1 MKQFRLF
8 LLSLLC
14 ALITLPVM
22 AQESKGIQFFKGTFA
37 EALAKAKAEGKPL
50 FVDFYAV
57 WCGPCKK
64 MEKQIFTL
72 PEVGEYFNKNF
83 ISLQLDA
90 EKPENVDIAKNYK
103 VEAFPTLGII
113 DGDGKALSIN
123 VGYMNAQELLDM
135 AKTAMGEI
143 KGFEQL
149 YKEYRQNPNDLTIQ
163 QDLLTMAPQFLT
175 TQDGMDAEK
184 WVVRV
189 RKIYQ
194 KYIETKMADN
204 SLINRK
210 DYIIIGYLGGDD
222 DETTDR
228 LVDYISTHLDA
239 WLAAV
244 GEPAAYYV
252 VEKNDERMLKLVKK
266 GDASYKDYLEKIR
279 TDYKKAYDVIPV
291 SSVTPY
297 DKSRDYFNA
306 LFAIYK
312 NKDVAEY
319 LKLMRKYL
327 AGLGKDANAADYAMA
342 AQSLYYAADKK
353 LRAADHEQAIEW
365 LKIAIPSEKVLM
377 NKINYLVMVGDSYRE
392 LKKYS
397 EAEQY
402 YKQAYGESLQMGG
415 ELQQAQQMIQASVL
429 HKLST
434 LELLMR

>member
-1 MKQFRLF
+1 MKQIRIFLF
-8 LLSLLC
+8 ALLC
-14 ALITLPVM
+14 TVLALPAM
-22 AQESKGIQFFKGTFA
+22 AQEGKGIQFFKGTFA
-37 EALAKAKAEGKPL
+37 QALAKAKSEGKPL

-64 MEKQIFTL
+64 MEKQIFTQ
-72 PEVGEYFNKNF
+72 PEVGEYFNKHF
-83 ISLQLDA
+83 VAVQLDA
-90 EKPENVDIAKNYK
+90 EKPENVDVAKTYK
-103 VEAFPTLGII
+103 VEAFPTLGIF
-113 DGDGKALSIN
+113 DGEGKALSIN
-123 VGYMNAQELLDM
+123 VGYMNAQELLAM
-135 AKTAMGEI
+135 AKTAVGEV

-163 QDLLTMAPQFLT
+163 QDLLTLAPQFLT

-194 KYIETKMADN
+194 AYIEKKMSDN

-222 DETTDR
+222 EESTYR
-228 LVDYISTHLDA
+228 LVDYISKNMDA
-239 WLAAV
+239 WMAAV

-266 GDASYKDYLEKIR
+266 GDESYKTYLEKIR
-279 TDYKKAYDVIPV
+279 TDYKKAYDVIKFT
-291 SSVTPY
+291 SATPY
-297 DKSRDYFNA
+297 DKSRDYYNA

-312 NKDVAEY
+312 NKDVAQY
-319 LKLMRKYL
+319 LKLMRQYL
-327 AGLGKDANAADYAMA
+327 ATLGADANAADYAMA
-342 AQSLYYAADKK
+342 AQSLYYAAGNK
-353 LRAADHEQAIEW
+353 LSAADHEQAIEW
-365 LKIAIPSEKVLM
+365 LKVAIPSEKVLM

-392 LKKYS
+392 LKKYN

-402 YKQAYGESLQMGG
+402 YKQAYGESLQMG
-415 ELQQAQQMIQASVL
+415 ELEQAQQMIQASVL

-434 LELLMR
+434 LELLTR

>member
-1 MKQFRLF
+1 MKQIRIFLF
-8 LLSLLC
+8 ALLC
-14 ALITLPVM
+14 TVLALPAM
-22 AQESKGIQFFKGTFA
+22 AQEGKGIQFFKGTFA
-37 EALAKAKAEGKPL
+37 QALAKAKSEGKPL

-64 MEKQIFTL
+64 MEKQIFTQ
-72 PEVGEYFNKNF
+72 PEVGEYFNKHF
-83 ISLQLDA
+83 VAIQLDA
-90 EKPENVDIAKNYK
+90 EKPENVDVAKTYK
-103 VEAFPTLGII
+103 VEAFPTLGIF
-113 DGDGKALSIN
+113 DGEGKALSIN
-123 VGYMNAQELLDM
+123 VGYMNAQELMAM
-135 AKTAMGEI
+135 AKTAVGEV

-163 QDLLTMAPQFLT
+163 QDLLTLAPQFLT

-194 KYIETKMADN
+194 AYIDKKMSDN

-222 DETTDR
+222 EETTYR
-228 LVDYISTHLDA
+228 LVDYISKNMDA
-239 WLAAV
+239 WMAAV

-266 GDASYKDYLEKIR
+266 GDESYKTYLEKIR
-279 TDYKKAYDVIPV
+279 TDYKKAYDVIKFT
-291 SSVTPY
+291 SATPY
-297 DKSRDYFNA
+297 DKSRDYYNA

-312 NKDVAEY
+312 NKDVAQY
-319 LKLMRKYL
+319 LKLMRQYL
-327 AGLGKDANAADYAMA
+327 ATLGADANAADYAMA
-342 AQSLYYAADKK
+342 AQSLYYAAGNK
-353 LRAADHEQAIEW
+353 LSAADHEQAIEW
-365 LKIAIPSEKVLM
+365 LKMAIPSEKVLM

-392 LKKYS
+392 LKKYK

-402 YKQAYGESLQMGG
+402 YKQAYGESLQMG
-415 ELQQAQQMIQASVL
+415 ELEQAQQMIQASVL

>member
-1 MKQFRLF
+1 MKQIRIFLF
-8 LLSLLC
+8 ALLC
-14 ALITLPVM
+14 TFLALPTM
-22 AQESKGIQFFKGTFA
+22 AQEGKGIQFFKGTFA
-37 EALAKAKAEGKPL
+37 QALAKAKSEGKPL

-64 MEKQIFTL
+64 MEKQIFTQ
-72 PEVGEYFNKNF
+72 PEVGEYFNKHF
-83 ISLQLDA
+83 VAVQLDA
-90 EKPENVDIAKNYK
+90 EKPENVDAAKTYK
-103 VEAFPTLGII
+103 VEAFPTLGIF
-113 DGDGKALSIN
+113 DGEGKALSIN
-123 VGYMNAQELLDM
+123 VGYMNAQELMAM
-135 AKTAMGEI
+135 AKTAVGEV

-163 QDLLTMAPQFLT
+163 QDLLTLAPQFLT

-194 KYIETKMADN
+194 AYIEKKMSDN

-222 DETTDR
+222 EETTYR
-228 LVDYISTHLDA
+228 LVDYISNNMDA
-239 WLAAV
+239 WMAAV

-266 GDASYKDYLEKIR
+266 GDESYKTYLEKIR
-279 TDYKKAYDVIPV
+279 TDYKKAYDVIKFT
-291 SSVTPY
+291 SATPY
-297 DKSRDYFNA
+297 DKSRDYYNA

-312 NKDVAEY
+312 NKDVAQY
-319 LKLMRKYL
+319 LKLMRQYL
-327 AGLGKDANAADYAMA
+327 ATLGADANAADYAMA
-342 AQSLYYAADKK
+342 AQSLYSAAGNK
-353 LRAADHEQAIEW
+353 LSAADHEQAIEW
-365 LKIAIPSEKVLM
+365 LKVAIPSEKVLM

-392 LKKYS
+392 LKKYN

-402 YKQAYGESLQMGG
+402 YKQAYGESLQMG
-415 ELQQAQQMIQASVL
+415 ELEQAQQMIQASVL

-434 LELLMR
+434 LELLTR

>member
-1 MKQFRLF
+1 MKQIRIFLF
-8 LLSLLC
+8 ALLC
-14 ALITLPVM
+14 TVLALPAM
-22 AQESKGIQFFKGTFA
+22 AQEGKGIQFFKGTFA
-37 EALAKAKAEGKPL
+37 QALAKAKAEGKPL

-64 MEKQIFTL
+64 MEKQIFTQ
-72 PEVGEYFNKNF
+72 PEVGEYFNKHF
-83 ISLQLDA
+83 IALQLDA
-90 EKPENVDIAKNYK
+90 EKPENVDVAKTYK
-103 VEAFPTLGII
+103 VEAFPTLGIF
-113 DGDGKALSIN
+113 DGEGKALSIN
-123 VGYMNAQELLDM
+123 VGYMNAQELM
-135 AKTAMGEI
+135 AIAKTAVVEV

-163 QDLLTMAPQFLT
+163 QDLLTLAPQFLT

-194 KYIETKMADN
+194 AYIEKKMSDN

-222 DETTDR
+222 EETTYR
-228 LVDYISTHLDA
+228 LVDYISKNMDA
-239 WLAAV
+239 WMAAV

-266 GDASYKDYLEKIR
+266 GDESYKTYLEKIR
-279 TDYKKAYDVIPV
+279 TDYKKAYDVIKFT
-291 SSVTPY
+291 SATPY
-297 DKSRDYFNA
+297 DKSRDYYNA

-312 NKDVAEY
+312 NKDVAQY
-319 LKLMRKYL
+319 LKLMRQYL
-327 AGLGKDANAADYAMA
+327 ATLGADANAADYAMA
-342 AQSLYYAADKK
+342 AQSLYYAAGNK
-353 LRAADHEQAIEW
+353 LSAADHEQAIEW
-365 LKIAIPSEKVLM
+365 LKVAIPSEKVLM

-392 LKKYS
+392 LKKYN

-402 YKQAYGESLQMGG
+402 YKQAYGESLQMG
-415 ELQQAQQMIQASVL
+415 ELEQAQQMIQASVL

-434 LELLMR
+434 LELLTR

>member
-1 MKQFRLF
+1 MKQIRIFLF
-8 LLSLLC
+8 ALLC
-14 ALITLPVM
+14 TVLALPAM
-22 AQESKGIQFFKGTFA
+22 AQEGKGIQFFKGTFA
-37 EALAKAKAEGKPL
+37 QALAKAKAEGKPL

-64 MEKQIFTL
+64 MEKQIFTQ
-72 PEVGEYFNKNF
+72 PEVGEYFNKHF
-83 ISLQLDA
+83 VAVQLDA
-90 EKPENVDIAKNYK
+90 EKPENVDVAKTYK
-103 VEAFPTLGII
+103 VEAFPTLGIF
-113 DGDGKALSIN
+113 DGEGKALSIN
-123 VGYMNAQELLDM
+123 VGYMNAQELLAM
-135 AKTAMGEI
+135 AKTAVGEV

-163 QDLLTMAPQFLT
+163 QDLLTLAPQFLT

-194 KYIETKMADN
+194 TYIDKKMSDN

-222 DETTDR
+222 EETTYR
-228 LVDYISTHLDA
+228 LVDYISNNMDA
-239 WLAAV
+239 WMAAV

-266 GDASYKDYLEKIR
+266 GDESYKTYLEKIR
-279 TDYKKAYDVIPV
+279 TDYKKAYDVIKFT
-291 SSVTPY
+291 SATPY
-297 DKSRDYFNA
+297 DKSRDYYNA

-312 NKDVAEY
+312 NKDVAQY
-319 LKLMRKYL
+319 LKLMRQYL
-327 AGLGKDANAADYAMA
+327 ATLGADANAADYAMA
-342 AQSLYYAADKK
+342 AQSLYYAAGNK
-353 LRAADHEQAIEW
+353 LSAADHEQAIEW
-365 LKIAIPSEKVLM
+365 LKVAIPSEKVLM

-392 LKKYS
+392 LKKYN

-402 YKQAYGESLQMGG
+402 YKQAYGESLQMG
-415 ELQQAQQMIQASVL
+415 ELEQAQQMIQASVL

-434 LELLMR
+434 LELLTR

>member
-1 MKQFRLF
+1 MKQIRIFLF
-8 LLSLLC
+8 ALLC
-14 ALITLPVM
+14 TVLALPAM
-22 AQESKGIQFFKGTFA
+22 AQEGKGIQFFKGTFA
-37 EALAKAKAEGKPL
+37 QALAKAKSEGKPL

-64 MEKQIFTL
+64 MEKQIFTQ
-72 PEVGEYFNKNF
+72 PEVGEYFNKHF
-83 ISLQLDA
+83 VALQLDA
-90 EKPENVDIAKNYK
+90 EKPENVDVAKTYK
-103 VEAFPTLGII
+103 VEAFPTLGIF
-113 DGDGKALSIN
+113 DGEGKALSIN
-123 VGYMNAQELLDM
+123 VGYMNAQELMAM
-135 AKTAMGEI
+135 AKTAVGEV

-163 QDLLTMAPQFLT
+163 QDLLTLAPQFLT

-194 KYIETKMADN
+194 AYIEKKMSDN

-222 DETTDR
+222 EESTYR
-228 LVDYISTHLDA
+228 LVDYISKNMDA
-239 WLAAV
+239 WMAAV

-266 GDASYKDYLEKIR
+266 GDESYKTYLEKIR
-279 TDYKKAYDVIPV
+279 TDYKKAYDVIKFT
-291 SSVTPY
+291 SATPY
-297 DKSRDYFNA
+297 DKSRDYYNA

-312 NKDVAEY
+312 NKDVAQY
-319 LKLMRKYL
+319 LKLMRQYL
-327 AGLGKDANAADYAMA
+327 ATLGADANAADYAMA
-342 AQSLYYAADKK
+342 AQSLYYAAGNK
-353 LRAADHEQAIEW
+353 LSAADHEQAIEW
-365 LKIAIPSEKVLM
+365 LKVAIPAEKVLM

-392 LKKYS
+392 LKKYN

-402 YKQAYGESLQMGG
+402 YKQAYGESLQMG
-415 ELQQAQQMIQASVL
+415 ELEQAQQMIQASVL

-434 LELLMR
+434 LELLTR

>member
-1 MKQFRLF
+1 MKQIRIFLF
-8 LLSLLC
+8 ALLC
-14 ALITLPVM
+14 TVLALPAM
-22 AQESKGIQFFKGTFA
+22 AQEGKGIQFFKGTFA
-37 EALAKAKAEGKPL
+37 QALAKAKSEGKPL

-64 MEKQIFTL
+64 MEKQIFTQ
-72 PEVGEYFNKNF
+72 PEVGEYFNKHF
-83 ISLQLDA
+83 VAVQLDA
-90 EKPENVDIAKNYK
+90 EKPENVDVAKTYK
-103 VEAFPTLGII
+103 VEAFPTLGIF
-113 DGDGKALSIN
+113 DGEGKALSIN
-123 VGYMNAQELLDM
+123 VGYMNAQELMAM
-135 AKTAMGEI
+135 AKTAVGEV

-163 QDLLTMAPQFLT
+163 QDLLTLAPQFLT

-194 KYIETKMADN
+194 TYIEKKMSDN

-222 DETTDR
+222 EETTYR
-228 LVDYISTHLDA
+228 LVDYISNNMDA
-239 WLAAV
+239 WMAAV

-266 GDASYKDYLEKIR
+266 GDESYKTYLEKIR
-279 TDYKKAYDVIPV
+279 TDYKKAYDVIKFT
-291 SSVTPY
+291 SATPY
-297 DKSRDYFNA
+297 DKSRDYYNA

-312 NKDVAEY
+312 NKDVALY
-319 LKLMRKYL
+319 LKLMRQYL
-327 AGLGKDANAADYAMA
+327 ATLGADANAADYAMA
-342 AQSLYYAADKK
+342 AQSLYYAAGNK
-353 LRAADHEQAIEW
+353 LSAADHEQAIEW
-365 LKIAIPSEKVLM
+365 LKVAIPSEKVLM

-392 LKKYS
+392 LKKYN

-402 YKQAYGESLQMGG
+402 YKQAYGESLQMG
-415 ELQQAQQMIQASVL
+415 ELEQAQQMIQASVL

-434 LELLMR
+434 LELLTR

>member
-1 MKQFRLF
+1 MKQIRIFLF
-8 LLSLLC
+8 
-14 ALITLPVM
+14 ALICTVLALPAM
-22 AQESKGIQFFKGTFA
+22 AQEGKGIQFFKGTFA
-37 EALAKAKAEGKPL
+37 QALAKAKSEGKPL

-64 MEKQIFTL
+64 MEKQIFTQ
-72 PEVGEYFNKNF
+72 PEVGEYFNKHF
-83 ISLQLDA
+83 VAVQLDA
-90 EKPENVDIAKNYK
+90 EKPENVDVAKTYK
-103 VEAFPTLGII
+103 VEAFPTLGIF
-113 DGDGKALSIN
+113 DGEGKALSIN
-123 VGYMNAQELLDM
+123 VGYMNAQELMAM
-135 AKTAMGEI
+135 AKTAVGEV

-163 QDLLTMAPQFLT
+163 QDLLTLAPQFLT

-194 KYIETKMADN
+194 AYIEKKMSDN

-210 DYIIIGYLGGDD
+210 DYVIIGYLGGDD
-222 DETTDR
+222 EESTYR
-228 LVDYISTHLDA
+228 LVDYISNNMDA
-239 WLAAV
+239 WMAAV

-266 GDASYKDYLEKIR
+266 GDESYKTYLEKIR
-279 TDYKKAYDVIPV
+279 TDYKKAYDVIKFT
-291 SSVTPY
+291 SATPY
-297 DKSRDYFNA
+297 DKSRDYYNA

-312 NKDVAEY
+312 NKDVAQY
-319 LKLMRKYL
+319 LKLMRQYL
-327 AGLGKDANAADYAMA
+327 ATLGADANAADYAMA
-342 AQSLYYAADKK
+342 AQSLYYAAGNK
-353 LRAADHEQAIEW
+353 LSAADHEQAIEW
-365 LKIAIPSEKVLM
+365 LKMAIPSEKVLM

-392 LKKYS
+392 LKKYK

-402 YKQAYGESLQMGG
+402 YKQAYGESLQMG
-415 ELQQAQQMIQASVL
+415 ELEQAQQMIQASVL

>member
-1 MKQFRLF
+1 MKQIRIFLF
-8 LLSLLC
+8 ALLC
-14 ALITLPVM
+14 TVLALPAM
-22 AQESKGIQFFKGTFA
+22 AQEGKGIQFFKGTFA
-37 EALAKAKAEGKPL
+37 QALAKAKSEGKPL

-64 MEKQIFTL
+64 MEKQIFTQ
-72 PEVGEYFNKNF
+72 PEVGEYFNKHF
-83 ISLQLDA
+83 VAVQLDA
-90 EKPENVDIAKNYK
+90 EKPENVDVAKTYK
-103 VEAFPTLGII
+103 VEAFPTLGIF
-113 DGDGKALSIN
+113 DGEGKALSIN
-123 VGYMNAQELLDM
+123 VGYMNAQELMAM
-135 AKTAMGEI
+135 AKTAVGEV

-163 QDLLTMAPQFLT
+163 QDLLTLAPQFLT

-194 KYIETKMADN
+194 AYIEKKMSDN

-222 DETTDR
+222 EETTYR
-228 LVDYISTHLDA
+228 LVDYISNNMDA
-239 WLAAV
+239 WMAAV

-266 GDASYKDYLEKIR
+266 GDESYKTYLEKIR
-279 TDYKKAYDVIPV
+279 TDYKKAYDVIKFT
-291 SSVTPY
+291 SATPY
-297 DKSRDYFNA
+297 DKSRDYYNA

-312 NKDVAEY
+312 NKDVALY
-319 LKLMRKYL
+319 LKLMRQYL
-327 AGLGKDANAADYAMA
+327 ATLGADANAADYAMA
-342 AQSLYYAADKK
+342 AQSLYYAAGNK
-353 LRAADHEQAIEW
+353 LSAADHEQAIEW
-365 LKIAIPSEKVLM
+365 LKVAIPSEKVLM

-392 LKKYS
+392 LKKYN

-402 YKQAYGESLQMGG
+402 YKQAYGESLQMG
-415 ELQQAQQMIQASVL
+415 ELEQAQQMIQASVL

-434 LELLMR
+434 LELLTR

>member
-1 MKQFRLF
+1 MKQIRIFLF
-8 LLSLLC
+8 ALLC
-14 ALITLPVM
+14 TVLALPAM
-22 AQESKGIQFFKGTFA
+22 AQEGKGIQFFKGTFA
-37 EALAKAKAEGKPL
+37 QALAKAKSEGKPL

-64 MEKQIFTL
+64 MEKQIFTQ
-72 PEVGEYFNKNF
+72 PEVGEYFNKHF
-83 ISLQLDA
+83 VAVQLDA
-90 EKPENVDIAKNYK
+90 EKPENVDVAKTYK
-103 VEAFPTLGII
+103 VEAFPTLGIF
-113 DGDGKALSIN
+113 DGEGKALSIN
-123 VGYMNAQELLDM
+123 VGYMNAQELMAM
-135 AKTAMGEI
+135 AKTAVGEV

-163 QDLLTMAPQFLT
+163 QDLLTLAPQFLT

-194 KYIETKMADN
+194 AYIEKKMSDN

-222 DETTDR
+222 EETTYR
-228 LVDYISTHLDA
+228 LVDYISNNMDA
-239 WLAAV
+239 WMAAV

-266 GDASYKDYLEKIR
+266 GDESYKTFLEKIR
-279 TDYKKAYDVIPV
+279 TDYKKAYDVIKFT
-291 SSVTPY
+291 SATPY
-297 DKSRDYFNA
+297 DKSRDYYNA

-312 NKDVAEY
+312 NKDVALY
-319 LKLMRKYL
+319 LKLMRQYL
-327 AGLGKDANAADYAMA
+327 ATLGADANAADYAMA
-342 AQSLYYAADKK
+342 AQSLYYAAGNK
-353 LRAADHEQAIEW
+353 LSAADHEQAIEW
-365 LKIAIPSEKVLM
+365 LKVAIPSEKVLM

-392 LKKYS
+392 LKKYN

-402 YKQAYGESLQMGG
+402 YKQAYGESLQMG
-415 ELQQAQQMIQASVL
+415 ELEQAQQMIQASVL

-434 LELLMR
+434 LELLTR

>member
-1 MKQFRLF
+1 MKQIRIFLF
-8 LLSLLC
+8 ALLC
-14 ALITLPVM
+14 TVLALPAM
-22 AQESKGIQFFKGTFA
+22 AQEGKGIQFFKGTFA
-37 EALAKAKAEGKPL
+37 QALAKAKSEGKPL

-64 MEKQIFTL
+64 MEKQIFTQ
-72 PEVGEYFNKNF
+72 PEVGEYFNKHF
-83 ISLQLDA
+83 VAVQLDA
-90 EKPENVDIAKNYK
+90 EKPENVDVAKTYK
-103 VEAFPTLGII
+103 VEAFPTLGIF
-113 DGDGKALSIN
+113 DGEGKALSIN
-123 VGYMNAQELLDM
+123 VGYMNAQELLAM
-135 AKTAMGEI
+135 AKTAVGEV

-163 QDLLTMAPQFLT
+163 QDLLTLAPQFLT

-194 KYIETKMADN
+194 AYIEKKMSDN

-222 DETTDR
+222 EESTYR
-228 LVDYISTHLDA
+228 LVDYISKNMDA
-239 WLAAV
+239 WMAAV

-266 GDASYKDYLEKIR
+266 GDESYKTYLEKIL
-279 TDYKKAYDVIPV
+279 TDYKKAYDVIKFT
-291 SSVTPY
+291 SATPY
-297 DKSRDYFNA
+297 DKSRDYYNA

-312 NKDVAEY
+312 NKDVAQY
-319 LKLMRKYL
+319 LKLMRQYL
-327 AGLGKDANAADYAMA
+327 ATLGADANAADYAMA
-342 AQSLYYAADKK
+342 AQSLYYAAGNK
-353 LRAADHEQAIEW
+353 LSAADHEQAIEW
-365 LKIAIPSEKVLM
+365 LKVAIPSEKVLM

-392 LKKYS
+392 LKKYN

-402 YKQAYGESLQMGG
+402 YKQAYGESLQMG
-415 ELQQAQQMIQASVL
+415 ELEQAQQMIQASVL

-434 LELLMR
+434 LELLTR

>member
-1 MKQFRLF
+1 MKQIRIFLF
-8 LLSLLC
+8 
-14 ALITLPVM
+14 ALICTVLALPAM
-22 AQESKGIQFFKGTFA
+22 AQEGKGIQFFKGTFA
-37 EALAKAKAEGKPL
+37 QALAKAKSEGKPL

-64 MEKQIFTL
+64 MEKQIFTQ
-72 PEVGEYFNKNF
+72 PEVGEYFNKHF
-83 ISLQLDA
+83 VAVQLDA
-90 EKPENVDIAKNYK
+90 EKPENVDVAKTYK
-103 VEAFPTLGII
+103 VEAFPTLGIF
-113 DGDGKALSIN
+113 DGEGKALSIN
-123 VGYMNAQELLDM
+123 VGYMNAQELM
-135 AKTAMGEI
+135 AMAQTAVGEV

-163 QDLLTMAPQFLT
+163 QDLLTLAPQFLT

-194 KYIETKMADN
+194 AYIEKKMSDN

-222 DETTDR
+222 EETTYR
-228 LVDYISTHLDA
+228 LVDYISKNMDA
-239 WLAAV
+239 WMAAV

-266 GDASYKDYLEKIR
+266 GDESYKTYLEKIR
-279 TDYKKAYDVIPV
+279 TDYKKAYDVIKFT
-291 SSVTPY
+291 SATPY
-297 DKSRDYFNA
+297 DKSRDYYNA

-312 NKDVAEY
+312 NKDVAQY
-319 LKLMRKYL
+319 LKLMRQYL
-327 AGLGKDANAADYAMA
+327 ATLGADANAADYAMA
-342 AQSLYYAADKK
+342 AQSLYYAAGNK
-353 LRAADHEQAIEW
+353 LSAADHEQAIEW
-365 LKIAIPSEKVLM
+365 LKVAIPSEKVLM

-392 LKKYS
+392 LKKYN

-402 YKQAYGESLQMGG
+402 YKQAYGESLQMG
-415 ELQQAQQMIQASVL
+415 ELEQAQQMIQASVL

-434 LELLMR
+434 LELLTR

>member
-1 MKQFRLF
+1 MKQIRIFLF
-8 LLSLLC
+8 ALLC
-14 ALITLPVM
+14 TVLALPAM
-22 AQESKGIQFFKGTFA
+22 AQEGKGIQFFKGTFA
-37 EALAKAKAEGKPL
+37 QALAKAKSEGKPL

-64 MEKQIFTL
+64 MEKQIFTQ
-72 PEVGEYFNKNF
+72 PEVGEYFNKHF
-83 ISLQLDA
+83 VAVQLDA
-90 EKPENVDIAKNYK
+90 EKPENVDVAKTYK
-103 VEAFPTLGII
+103 VEAFPTLGIF
-113 DGDGKALSIN
+113 DGEGKALSIN
-123 VGYMNAQELLDM
+123 VGYMNAQELMAM
-135 AKTAMGEI
+135 AKTAVGEV

-163 QDLLTMAPQFLT
+163 QDLLTLAPQFLT

-194 KYIETKMADN
+194 AYIEKKMSDN

-222 DETTDR
+222 EETTYR
-228 LVDYISTHLDA
+228 LVDYISKNMDA
-239 WLAAV
+239 WMAAV

-266 GDASYKDYLEKIR
+266 GDESYKTYLEKIR
-279 TDYKKAYDVIPV
+279 TDYKKAYDVIKFT
-291 SSVTPY
+291 SATPY
-297 DKSRDYFNA
+297 DKSRDYYNA

-312 NKDVAEY
+312 NKDVALY
-319 LKLMRKYL
+319 LKLMRQYL
-327 AGLGKDANAADYAMA
+327 ATLGADANAADYAMA
-342 AQSLYYAADKK
+342 AQSLYYAAGNK
-353 LRAADHEQAIEW
+353 LSAADHEQAIEW
-365 LKIAIPSEKVLM
+365 LKVAIPSEKVLM

-392 LKKYS
+392 LKKYN

-402 YKQAYGESLQMGG
+402 YKQAYGESLQMG
-415 ELQQAQQMIQASVL
+415 ELEQAQQMIQASVL

-434 LELLMR
+434 LELLTR

>member
-1 MKQFRLF
+1 MKQIRIFLF
-8 LLSLLC
+8 ALLC
-14 ALITLPVM
+14 TVLALPAM
-22 AQESKGIQFFKGTFA
+22 AQEGKGIQFFKGTFA
-37 EALAKAKAEGKPL
+37 QALAKAKSEGKPL

-64 MEKQIFTL
+64 MEKQIFTQ
-72 PEVGEYFNKNF
+72 PEVGEYFNKHF
-83 ISLQLDA
+83 VAVQLDA
-90 EKPENVDIAKNYK
+90 EKPENVDVAKTYK
-103 VEAFPTLGII
+103 VEAFPTLGIF
-113 DGDGKALSIN
+113 DGEGKALSIN
-123 VGYMNAQELLDM
+123 VGYMNAQELMAM
-135 AKTAMGEI
+135 AKTAVGEV

-163 QDLLTMAPQFLT
+163 QDLLTLAPQFLT

-194 KYIETKMADN
+194 AYIEKKMSDN

-222 DETTDR
+222 EETTYR
-228 LVDYISTHLDA
+228 LVDYISNNMDA
-239 WLAAV
+239 WMAAV

-266 GDASYKDYLEKIR
+266 GDESYKTYLEKIR
-279 TDYKKAYDVIPV
+279 TDYKKAYDVIKFT
-291 SSVTPY
+291 SATPY
-297 DKSRDYFNA
+297 DKSRDYYNA

-312 NKDVAEY
+312 NKDVALY
-319 LKLMRKYL
+319 LKLMRQYL
-327 AGLGKDANAADYAMA
+327 ATLGADANAADYAMA
-342 AQSLYYAADKK
+342 AQSLYYAAGNK
-353 LRAADHEQAIEW
+353 LSAADHEQAIEW
-365 LKIAIPSEKVLM
+365 LKVAIPSEKVLM

-392 LKKYS
+392 LKKYK

-402 YKQAYGESLQMGG
+402 YKQAYGESLQMG
-415 ELQQAQQMIQASVL
+415 ELEQAQQMIQASVL

>member
-1 MKQFRLF
+1 MKQIRIFLF
-8 LLSLLC
+8 ALLC
-14 ALITLPVM
+14 TVLALPAM
-22 AQESKGIQFFKGTFA
+22 AQEGKGIQFFKGTFA
-37 EALAKAKAEGKPL
+37 QALAKAKSEGKPL

-64 MEKQIFTL
+64 MEKQIFTQ
-72 PEVGEYFNKNF
+72 PEVGEYFNKHF
-83 ISLQLDA
+83 VAVQLDA
-90 EKPENVDIAKNYK
+90 EKPENVDVAKTYK
-103 VEAFPTLGII
+103 VEAFPTLGIF
-113 DGDGKALSIN
+113 DGEGKALSIN
-123 VGYMNAQELLDM
+123 VGYMNAQELMAM
-135 AKTAMGEI
+135 AKTAVGEV

-163 QDLLTMAPQFLT
+163 QDLLTLAPQFLT

-194 KYIETKMADN
+194 AYIEKKMSDN

-222 DETTDR
+222 EESTYR
-228 LVDYISTHLDA
+228 LVDYISNNMDA
-239 WLAAV
+239 WMAAV

-266 GDASYKDYLEKIR
+266 GDESYKTYLEKIR
-279 TDYKKAYDVIPV
+279 TDYKKAYDVIKFT
-291 SSVTPY
+291 SATPY
-297 DKSRDYFNA
+297 DKSRDYYNA

-312 NKDVAEY
+312 NKDVALY
-319 LKLMRKYL
+319 LKLMRQYL
-327 AGLGKDANAADYAMA
+327 ATLGADANAADYAMA
-342 AQSLYYAADKK
+342 AQSLYYAAGNK
-353 LRAADHEQAIEW
+353 LSAADHEQAIEW
-365 LKIAIPSEKVLM
+365 LKVAIPSEKVLM

-392 LKKYS
+392 LKKYN

-402 YKQAYGESLQMGG
+402 YKQAYGESLQMG
-415 ELQQAQQMIQASVL
+415 ELEQAQQMIQASVL

-434 LELLMR
+434 LELLTR

>member
-1 MKQFRLF
+1 MKQIRIFLF
-8 LLSLLC
+8 ALLC
-14 ALITLPVM
+14 TVLALPAM
-22 AQESKGIQFFKGTFA
+22 AQEGKGIQFFKGTFA
-37 EALAKAKAEGKPL
+37 QALAKAKAEGKPL

-64 MEKQIFTL
+64 MEKQIFTQ
-72 PEVGEYFNKNF
+72 PEVGEYFNKHF
-83 ISLQLDA
+83 VAVQLDA
-90 EKPENVDIAKNYK
+90 EKPENVDVAKTYK
-103 VEAFPTLGII
+103 VEAFPTLGIF
-113 DGDGKALSIN
+113 DGEGKALSIN
-123 VGYMNAQELLDM
+123 VGYMNAQELMAM
-135 AKTAMGEI
+135 AKTAVGEV

-163 QDLLTMAPQFLT
+163 QDLLTLAPQFLT

-194 KYIETKMADN
+194 AYIEKKMSDN

-222 DETTDR
+222 EETTYR
-228 LVDYISTHLDA
+228 LVDYISKNMDA
-239 WLAAV
+239 WMAAV

-266 GDASYKDYLEKIR
+266 GDESYKTYLEKIR
-279 TDYKKAYDVIPV
+279 TDYKKAYDVIKFT
-291 SSVTPY
+291 SATPY
-297 DKSRDYFNA
+297 DKSRDYYNA

-312 NKDVAEY
+312 NKDVALY
-319 LKLMRKYL
+319 LKLMRQYL
-327 AGLGKDANAADYAMA
+327 ATLGADANAADYAMA
-342 AQSLYYAADKK
+342 AQSLYYAAGNK
-353 LRAADHEQAIEW
+353 LSAADHEQAIEW
-365 LKIAIPSEKVLM
+365 LKVAIPSEKVLM

-392 LKKYS
+392 LKKYN

-402 YKQAYGESLQMGG
+402 YKQAYGESLQMG
-415 ELQQAQQMIQASVL
+415 ELEQAQQMIQASVL

-434 LELLMR
+434 LELLTR

>member
-1 MKQFRLF
+1 MKQIRIFLF
-8 LLSLLC
+8 ALLC
-14 ALITLPVM
+14 TFLVFPAM
-22 AQESKGIQFFKGTFA
+22 AQEGKGIQVFKGTFA
-37 EALAKAKAEGKPL
+37 QALAKAKAEGKPL

-64 MEKQIFTL
+64 MEKQIF
-72 PEVGEYFNKNF
+72 PQSEVGEYFNKHF
-83 ISLQLDA
+83 VALQLDA
-90 EKPENVDIAKNYK
+90 EKPENVDVAKTYK
-103 VEAFPTLGII
+103 VEAFPTLGIF
-113 DGDGKALSIN
+113 DGEGKALSIN
-123 VGYMNAQELLDM
+123 VGYMNAQELMAM
-135 AKTAMGEI
+135 AKTAVGEV

-163 QDLLTMAPQFLT
+163 QDLLTLAPQFLT

-194 KYIETKMADN
+194 AYIEKKMSDN

-210 DYIIIGYLGGDD
+210 DYVIIGYLGGDD
-222 DETTDR
+222 DESTYR
-228 LVDYISTHLDA
+228 LVDYISNNMDA
-239 WLAAV
+239 WMAAV

-266 GDASYKDYLEKIR
+266 GDESYKTYLEKIR
-279 TDYKKAYDVIPV
+279 TDYKKAYDVIKFT
-291 SSVTPY
+291 SATPY
-297 DKSRDYFNA
+297 DKSRDYYNA

-312 NKDVAEY
+312 NKDVAQY
-319 LKLMRKYL
+319 LKLMRQYL
-327 AGLGKDANAADYAMA
+327 ATLGADANAADYAMA
-342 AQSLYYAADKK
+342 AQSLYYAAGNK
-353 LRAADHEQAIEW
+353 LSAADHEQAIEW
-365 LKIAIPSEKVLM
+365 LKMAIPSEKVLM

-392 LKKYS
+392 LKKYK

-402 YKQAYGESLQMGG
+402 YKQAYGESLQMG
-415 ELQQAQQMIQASVL
+415 ELEQAQQMIQASVL

>member
-1 MKQFRLF
+1 MKQIRIFLF
-8 LLSLLC
+8 ALLC
-14 ALITLPVM
+14 TVLALPAM
-22 AQESKGIQFFKGTFA
+22 AQEGKGIQFFKGTFA
-37 EALAKAKAEGKPL
+37 QALAKAKSEGKPL

-64 MEKQIFTL
+64 MEKQIFTQ
-72 PEVGEYFNKNF
+72 PEVGEYFNKHF
-83 ISLQLDA
+83 VAVQLDA
-90 EKPENVDIAKNYK
+90 EKPENVDVAKTYK
-103 VEAFPTLGII
+103 VEAFPTLGIF
-113 DGDGKALSIN
+113 DGEGKALSIN
-123 VGYMNAQELLDM
+123 VGYMNAQELMAM
-135 AKTAMGEI
+135 AKTAVGEV

-163 QDLLTMAPQFLT
+163 QDLLTLAPQFLT

-194 KYIETKMADN
+194 AYIEKKMSDN

-222 DETTDR
+222 EETTYR
-228 LVDYISTHLDA
+228 LVDYISKNMDA
-239 WLAAV
+239 WMAAV

-266 GDASYKDYLEKIR
+266 GDESYKTYLEKIR
-279 TDYKKAYDVIPV
+279 TDYKKAYDVIKFT
-291 SSVTPY
+291 SATPY
-297 DKSRDYFNA
+297 DKSRDYYNA

-312 NKDVAEY
+312 NKDVALY
-319 LKLMRKYL
+319 LKLMRQYL
-327 AGLGKDANAADYAMA
+327 ATLGADANAADYAMA
-342 AQSLYYAADKK
+342 AQSLYYAAGNK
-353 LRAADHEQAIEW
+353 LSAADHEQAIEW
-365 LKIAIPSEKVLM
+365 LKVAIPSEKVLM

-392 LKKYS
+392 LKKYK

-402 YKQAYGESLQMGG
+402 YKQAYGESLQMG
-415 ELQQAQQMIQASVL
+415 ELEQAQQMIQASVL

>member
-1 MKQFRLF
+1 MKQIRIFLF
-8 LLSLLC
+8 ALLC
-14 ALITLPVM
+14 TVLALPAM
-22 AQESKGIQFFKGTFA
+22 AQEGKGIQFFKGTFA
-37 EALAKAKAEGKPL
+37 QALAKAKAEGKPL

-64 MEKQIFTL
+64 MEKQIFTQ
-72 PEVGEYFNKNF
+72 PEVGEYFNKHF
-83 ISLQLDA
+83 IALQLDA
-90 EKPENVDIAKNYK
+90 EKPENVDVAKTYK
-103 VEAFPTLGII
+103 VEAFPTLGIF
-113 DGDGKALSIN
+113 DGEGKALSIN
-123 VGYMNAQELLDM
+123 VGYMNAQELMAM
-135 AKTAMGEI
+135 AKTAVGEV

-163 QDLLTMAPQFLT
+163 QDLLTLAPQFLT

-194 KYIETKMADN
+194 AYIEKKMSDN

-222 DETTDR
+222 EETTYR
-228 LVDYISTHLDA
+228 LVDYISKNMDA
-239 WLAAV
+239 WMAAV

-266 GDASYKDYLEKIR
+266 GDESYKTYLEKIR
-279 TDYKKAYDVIPV
+279 TDYKKAYDVIKFT
-291 SSVTPY
+291 SATPY
-297 DKSRDYFNA
+297 DKSRDYYNA

-312 NKDVAEY
+312 NKDVAQY
-319 LKLMRKYL
+319 LKLMRQYL
-327 AGLGKDANAADYAMA
+327 ATLGADANAADYAMA
-342 AQSLYYAADKK
+342 AQSLYYAAGNK
-353 LRAADHEQAIEW
+353 LSAADHEQAIEW
-365 LKIAIPSEKVLM
+365 LKMAIPSEKVLM

-392 LKKYS
+392 LKKYN

-402 YKQAYGESLQMGG
+402 YKQAYGESLQMG
-415 ELQQAQQMIQASVL
+415 ELEQAQQMIQASVL

-434 LELLMR
+434 LELLTR